1 MASQGSSGGA
11 AGAGAAATG
20 ETHDL
25 EALEAAF
32 RAGVA
37 DLMGSWTALQM
48 ALADEWGG
56 PDSEA
61 KACELEE
68 DVHEWFVRRGGRAV
82 KFMHELDE
90 LLLFGMYE
98 SFDADIADGSC
109 RQLAAKLCKLHTA
122 CCDGNLKLAAKISSA
137 GKAKRAV
144 DALAK
149 SMQGLTAKDGDDG
162 DAGRSAA
169 GGKGKEGDDE
179 GAAAGREREPK
190 PEPEP
195 LLTEEEVADGWEVPK
210 KGRRRRG

>member
-1 MASQGSSGGA
+1 MPA
-11 AGAGAAATG
+11 A
-20 ETHDL
+20 
-25 EALEAAF
+25 
-32 RAGVA
+32 
-37 DLMGSWTALQM
+37 
-48 ALADEWGG
+48 
-56 PDSEA
+56 
-61 KACELEE
+61 
-68 DVHEWFVRRGGRAV
+68 RR
-82 KFMHELDE
+82 
-90 LLLFGMYE
+90 
-98 SFDADIADGSC
+98 
-109 RQLAAKLCKLHTA
+109 QLCKLHTA

-149 SMQGLTAKDGDDG
+149 SMQGLTAKDGDDA

-210 KGRRRRG
+210 RAVEARLAGSAAAHL